1 MKLRDLAK
9 YKNIVIQCHDVPDA
23 DAVASGF
30 ALQSYFKSRKTDAA
44 LIYGGSAKISKPNLV
59 MMTEELSIKIDW
71 ANEIPADTDLL
82 VTVDCQRGGGNVFHF
97 DLPKT
102 AQTAVFDHHRSEIP
116 ESENVVIRPYLTSC
130 STLIWD
136 MLSNENYKPDDR
148 TATALFYGLFTDSNG
163 FSELRHLLD
172 RDLAEISS
180 NAGLI
185 KKLKNA
191 AITMEELDI
200 IGHTLGKREV
210 INNNIGVFSADPCDA
225 NLLGFTSDIA
235 QQVAHLDCCIVC
247 CEQPHGLK
255 LSVRSSA
262 REIMASEIAAFV
274 CKESGNGG
282 GNIEKAGGFMNFTK
296 IKECSGGQNPY
307 GYLVSKVREYS
318 DNYDLIYADNNDM
331 DFASMKIYQ
340 KLPFPTGFAVSAEI
354 FPEGS
359 KITVRTLEGD
369 IDAVTGNNIYLMIG
383 IQGEVYPIFREKF
396 EASYNISDLPY
407 AEKTEYTPAILNRL
421 TGERKVILPF
431 AKTCVPKESKLVRAK
446 ALEKDAKL
454 FTHWDTEKYFTGSA
468 GDYIVANEGSYPDCY
483 IVRGDIFLK
492 TYKPI

>member
-1 MKLRDLAK
+1 
-9 YKNIVIQCHDVPDA
+9 
-23 DAVASGF
+23 
-30 ALQSYFKSRKTDAA
+30 
-44 LIYGGSAKISKPNLV
+44 
-59 MMTEELSIKIDW
+59 
-71 ANEIPADTDLL
+71 
-82 VTVDCQRGGGNVFHF
+82 
-97 DLPKT
+97 
-102 AQTAVFDHHRSEIP
+102 
-116 ESENVVIRPYLTSC
+116 
-130 STLIWD
+130 
-136 MLSNENYKPDDR
+136 
-148 TATALFYGLFTDSNG
+148 
-163 FSELRHLLD
+163 
-172 RDLAEISS
+172 
-180 NAGLI
+180 
-185 KKLKNA
+185 
-191 AITMEELDI
+191 
-200 IGHTLGKREV
+200 
-210 INNNIGVFSADPCDA
+210 
-225 NLLGFTSDIA
+225 
-235 QQVAHLDCCIVC
+235 
-247 CEQPHGLK
+247 
-255 LSVRSSA
+255 
-262 REIMASEIAAFV
+262 
-274 CKESGNGG
+274 
-282 GNIEKAGGFMNFTK
+282 MNFTK

-492 TYKPI
+492 TYKPLI